1 MMIRVIDDMD
11 FDEIRRTSWCGAVA
25 TVNRITE
32 EGKEDEFCNL
42 IEECYPEGI
51 DRTSLNDIL
60 WFEEDWIF
68 EMLGIKDDE
77 EEEESGDDENA

>member
-11 FDEIRRTSWCGAVA
+11 FDEIRRTSWCGAISTA
-25 TVNRITE
+25 NRITE

-68 EMLGIKDDE
+68 EMLGIKDEE
-77 EEEESGDDENA
+77 EEEESGDDE

>member
-1 MMIRVIDDMD
+1 MIKVTDYMD
-11 FDEIRRTSWCGAVA
+11 WYDIYRTAWSGARD
-25 TVNRITE
+25 TVERIE
-32 EGKEDEFCNL
+32 DEGKGDEFVSL

-77 EEEESGDDENA
+77 EEEEEESGDDE

>member
-1 MMIRVIDDMD
+1 MIKVTDYMD
-11 FDEIRRTSWCGAVA
+11 WYDIYRTAWSGARD
-25 TVNRITE
+25 TVERIE
-32 EGKEDEFCNL
+32 DEGKGDEFVSL

-77 EEEESGDDENA
+77 EEESGDDE